1 MTKSREEEQHQVAFV
16 AWFRLQY
23 PKYKHLLTIG
33 SIGENIGAFRMARL
47 KQMGLTPGY
56 PDLVLYLPKR
66 IEHFKYAHTRP
77 GSRIEENYTVEFKA
91 GLFIEMKTRKGKVKS
106 NQREIHELLRK
117 HHYVVEVAYDYK
129 EAENIIKAYIKNC
142 TELPNS

>member
-16 AWFRLQY
+16 AWFRSTY
-23 PKYKHLLTIG
+23 PKYKDLITIG
-33 SIGENIGAFRMARL
+33 SIGENVGPRRMHRL

-66 IEHFKYAHTRP
+66 IEHFKYVRTKP
-77 GSRIEENYTVEFKA
+77 GKPLEELYSVDFKA
-91 GLFIEMKTRKGKVKS
+91 GLFIEMKTRKGKVKP
-106 NQREIHELLRK
+106 NQKEIHELLKK

-129 EAENIIKAYIKNC
+129 EAEAIVKEYIKNC
-142 TELPNS
+142 SELPNS